1 MNEMKILQS
10 RLIPEFTQFVNL
22 VCLYVAIPVQ
32 KKKNCIVRYKSNFK
46 TIFEFLKQFKKKTYK
61 VDAN

>member
-1 MNEMKILQS
+1 MNKMKILQS

-22 VCLYVAIPVQ
+22 VCLYVAIPVL
-32 KKKNCIVRYKSNFK
+32 KKKNCTVRYKSNFK
-46 TIFEFLKQFKKKTYK
+46 TIFECLKQFFFLTYK